1 MRPQAVSALLSLAA
15 PLAGLQLESP
25 LPKEGVPFRITLEE
39 ENDKFG
45 ADNLDRYYTQG
56 LRITIQSGD
65 HAYLSLAQEINTPAD
80 TSNPNPPDTDM
91 AYSGALYLA
100 YGHGHVFERGGRK
113 DVLVSVELKVGV
125 IGPSSGAETIQNKF
139 HDLIGQPVAAGWGT
153 QTPDEPMI
161 NLDGELRRRFGDDH
175 LDFIARS
182 VLQLG
187 TLRTG
192 FAVGGQ
198 LRYGRGLGSTWGVG
212 TIRGNNAYLGPLGTN
227 QGFRWHVFGD
237 LQAEAVV
244 RNYATD
250 GGHFQESP
258 GVDRTSVVGQ
268 ASVGAALAYGDF
280 TLSVFSAVR
289 TYEFETQ
296 TEAHHFGGFKAGMQF

>member
-25 LPKEGVPFRITLEE
+25 LPKEGVPFQITLEE

>member
-1 MRPQAVSALLSLAA
+1 
-15 PLAGLQLESP
+15 
-25 LPKEGVPFRITLEE
+25 VPCRITLEE

-56 LRITIQSGD
+56 LRLTLQSGD
-65 HAYLSLAQEINTPAD
+65 HAYLALGQEINTPSD
-80 TSNPNPPDTDM
+80 ISNPNPPDTDM
-91 AYSGALYLA
+91 AYSGALYLV

-113 DVLVSVELKVGV
+113 DVLASVELKLGV

-139 HDLIGQPVAAGWGT
+139 HALIGQPVAAGWGR

-175 LDFIARS
+175 LDFIART
-182 VLQLG
+182 VIQLG

-192 FAVGGQ
+192 FAFGGQ
-198 LRYGRGLGSTWGVG
+198 LRYGRGLGSSWGTG
-212 TIRGNNAYLGPLGTN
+212 TIRGSNAYLGPLTVAE
-227 QGFRWHVFGD
+227 GFRWHLFAD
-237 LQAEAVV
+237 AQAEAVIS
-244 RNYATD
+244 NYATD
-250 GGHFQESP
+250 GGHFEESP
-258 GVDRTSVVGQ
+258 GVDRRPVVGQ
-268 ASVGAALAYGDF
+268 ASLGAALAYGDF

>member
-45 ADNLDRYYTQG
+45 ADNVDRYYTQG
-56 LRITIQSGD
+56 LRLTLQSGD
-65 HAYLSLAQEINTPAD
+65 HAYLAIAQEINTPSD
-80 TSNPNPPDTDM
+80 ISNPNPPDTDM

-113 DVLVSVELKVGV
+113 DVLVSVELKLGV

-139 HDLIGQPVAAGWGT
+139 HDLIGQPAAAGWGR

-187 TLRTG
+187 SMRTG

-198 LRYGRGLGSTWGVG
+198 LRYGRGLGTSWGTG
-212 TIRGNNAYLGPLGTN
+212 TIRGSNAYLGPLTVAE
-227 QGFRWHVFGD
+227 GFRWHLFAD
-237 LQAEAVV
+237 AQAEAVIS
-244 RNYATD
+244 NYATD
-250 GGHFQESP
+250 GGHFEESP
-258 GVDRTSVVGQ
+258 GVDRRPVVGQ